1 GAPAR
6 RARPAR
12 RRRPGDRRACPRD
25 RFGPRVARRAP
36 PRRRLPARALPDD
49 PRAAPRARDRP
60 DHGPRPGRSRAALPL
75 GRRRD
80 RPRRTLEPRGA
91 VRGRGGRVHG
101 RARCEPPRL
110 QRPARWARGRAPGGA
125 RGRGAGHGGRARG
138 TRAGRAARTRGSR
151 RGGRALA
158 HPAPRLGRAGSRA
171 RRGRPE
177 RCGRRARGRPD
188 RRAREPAHPR
198 RAAGRRVGDHE
209 RAPGRDRAHR
219 GRARARGESRRPPAY
234 RLPRP
239 VRAVAAPHRAP
250 PRPRGRARPHRR
262 PSAHAPGACT
272 MTEPLRPLDPVWLER
287 TVRTALDEDLGP
299 APGRDVTTQ
308 ATVPPEALGV
318 AHLVARAPGV
328 VAGLDVVPE
337 VLAQTAERLGV
348 AAPGLERLADDGD
361 RVAPGDV
368 LAVLDGP
375 VQVLL
380 VAERTLLNLGCRAS
394 GVATHTRRF
403 ADLLVGTDAKVLDTR
418 KPTPGMRELDKHA
431 VRAGGRTNK
440 RMGLF
445 DVAMVKDNHVVAAGS
460 VTAAIEAV
468 RSRFP
473 DVAIQ
478 VEADTFDQA
487 VEA

>member
-1 GAPAR
+1 
-6 RARPAR
+6 
-12 RRRPGDRRACPRD
+12 
-25 RFGPRVARRAP
+25 
-36 PRRRLPARALPDD
+36 
-49 PRAAPRARDRP
+49 
-60 DHGPRPGRSRAALPL
+60 
-75 GRRRD
+75 
-80 RPRRTLEPRGA
+80 
-91 VRGRGGRVHG
+91 
-101 RARCEPPRL
+101 
-110 QRPARWARGRAPGGA
+110 
-125 RGRGAGHGGRARG
+125 
-138 TRAGRAARTRGSR
+138 
-151 RGGRALA
+151 
-158 HPAPRLGRAGSRA
+158 
-171 RRGRPE
+171 
-177 RCGRRARGRPD
+177 
-188 RRAREPAHPR
+188 
-198 RAAGRRVGDHE
+198 
-209 RAPGRDRAHR
+209 
-219 GRARARGESRRPPAY
+219 
-234 RLPRP
+234 
-239 VRAVAAPHRAP
+239 
-250 PRPRGRARPHRR
+250 
-262 PSAHAPGACT
+262 

-368 LAVLDGP
+368 LAMLDGP

-380 VAERTLLNLGCRAS
+380 VAERTLLNLVCRAS

-418 KPTPGMRELDKHA
+418 KTTPGLRELDKHA
-431 VRAGGRTNK
+431 VRAGGGTNK

-487 VEA
+487 VEAVEAGADFLLLDNMTPAELEQVVTEVRERAPHVELEATGNVTLERARAIALTGVDYLSVGALTHSSPILDLALDLVERR